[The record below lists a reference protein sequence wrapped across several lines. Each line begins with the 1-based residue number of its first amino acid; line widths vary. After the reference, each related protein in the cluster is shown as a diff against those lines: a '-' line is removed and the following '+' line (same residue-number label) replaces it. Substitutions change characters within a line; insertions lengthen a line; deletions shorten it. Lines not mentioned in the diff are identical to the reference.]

1 MAGVNRVW
9 NQPEQEGWIQ
19 PVVYGG
25 DEQGLHG
32 GDGPEGRLRAWGR
45 GQVVFGELDR
55 PGVMMSQT
63 CGIGAGLG
71 GGDGQTG
78 GPCRPWSRGL
88 DFVLRAVGNHGRF
101 RSGSDIARFEF

>member
-45 GQVVFGELDR
+45 GQDR
-55 PGVMMSQT
+55 LCLGSLT
-63 CGIGAGLG
+63 GLG
-71 GGDGQTG
+71 
-78 GPCRPWSRGL
+78 
-88 DFVLRAVGNHGRF
+88 
-101 RSGSDIARFEF
+101 